1 MAPSHHPE
9 IDQALE
15 ALLAA
20 ESRARQRIHEA
31 QEEARRIQAAARAE
45 VTRLQTRL
53 RESTRAEIARRLEE
67 TRIRTL
73 REKSLHLERFARDLA
88 SGLVFHEPVADA
100 VVAASVQ
107 ALLRGGGSPP
117 TP

>member
-15 ALLAA
+15 ALLAT
-20 ESRARQRIHEA
+20 ESRARQRIHQA
-31 QEEARRIQAAARAE
+31 QEEARRIQAAAHAE
-45 VTRLQTRL
+45 IASLRTQL
-53 RESTRAEIARRLEE
+53 RESTRTEIARRLEA
-67 TRIRTL
+67 TRTRAL
-73 REKSLHLERFARDLA
+73 HEKSLHLERFARDLE
-88 SGLVFHEPVADA
+88 SGLVLHEPVADA

-107 ALLRGGGSPP
+107 ALLQGGGSPP